1 MPSPTADVVVVAAGS
16 SSRMEGVDKVT
27 APIAGR
33 PLLAWTL
40 EPFERGGRIDRIVVV
55 TAAERVE
62 ELRAAPWLPDRSVVV
77 AGGERRQDSVAAGV
91 AALERAGA
99 PGERVVLVHDAA
111 RPAVGAPVIG
121 RVIDATAEHGAAI
134 PAVPVVETLKR
145 VTDGRID
152 GTVDR
157 GGLWAAQ
164 TPQGVRLGLLRG
176 AYARFPPGGPD
187 VFTDEAALLEACTIP
202 VHVVPGQPD
211 NLKVTHPADL
221 GRAASALGADAV
233 RIGFGEDAHPFGP
246 GAPLALGGIEVPG
259 APRLHGHSDG
269 DVVLHAVA
277 EALLGAAGLGDLG
290 RLHPADATTPRGI
303 ASAELLGDVAARVRE
318 AGFGVTGLDV
328 TIVGAR
334 PRLGDRLD
342 AIRDRIA
349 QLHGAATVRGERQGV
364 HGQPVGRRGRRPLD
378 LRARRRHP
386 PGRPMT
392 IRLRDTLSGD
402 LKPLEPLEPGHVRVY
417 SCGPTVYGPAHIG
430 NFRSFLFADLLVRY
444 LRYRG
449 LRVTWVMNLTDI
461 DDKIIRGAAAEGISH
476 EALADRYAERFL
488 ADADALA
495 MTRPDALPRA
505 TRHIPEIADLVATL
519 QAKGHAY
526 ATEDGSIFFRIA
538 SWPAY
543 GRLARLDPEA
553 MRVGER
559 VEADEYGKDDVRDF
573 ALWKGPKPGEPSWDT
588 VVGPGRPGWH
598 VECSAMSMAQLGPSF
613 DIHTGGV
620 DLIFPHHED
629 EIAQSEAATGAPF
642 VRTWMHCAHLRMG
655 GEKMAKSVGNIARV
669 ADLVAS
675 GVAPRALRFAL
686 ISVHYRAS
694 LNYSDE
700 SLTAAAA
707 AVERIDAVIAALDG
721 YREDRPDDPELPV
734 VLDRARAGFEAG
746 LDDDLNV
753 SEALAALF
761 DGIRDLNRRIDAR
774 TLSTADAARAT
785 VLIRDLDAVLGVA
798 APAASG
804 LDPDLEA
811 MLEARVAARAARDWA
826 ESDRLRDALLARGVA
841 VEDTRDGQRWRLVV
855 ATGG

>member
-1 MPSPTADVVVVAAGS
+1 
-16 SSRMEGVDKVT
+16 
-27 APIAGR
+27 
-33 PLLAWTL
+33 
-40 EPFERGGRIDRIVVV
+40 
-55 TAAERVE
+55 
-62 ELRAAPWLPDRSVVV
+62 
-77 AGGERRQDSVAAGV
+77 
-91 AALERAGA
+91 
-99 PGERVVLVHDAA
+99 
-111 RPAVGAPVIG
+111 
-121 RVIDATAEHGAAI
+121 
-134 PAVPVVETLKR
+134 
-145 VTDGRID
+145 
-152 GTVDR
+152 
-157 GGLWAAQ
+157 
-164 TPQGVRLGLLRG
+164 
-176 AYARFPPGGPD
+176 
-187 VFTDEAALLEACTIP
+187 
-202 VHVVPGQPD
+202 
-211 NLKVTHPADL
+211 
-221 GRAASALGADAV
+221 
-233 RIGFGEDAHPFGP
+233 
-246 GAPLALGGIEVPG
+246 
-259 APRLHGHSDG
+259 
-269 DVVLHAVA
+269 
-277 EALLGAAGLGDLG
+277 
-290 RLHPADATTPRGI
+290 
-303 ASAELLGDVAARVRE
+303 
-318 AGFGVTGLDV
+318 
-328 TIVGAR
+328 
-334 PRLGDRLD
+334 
-342 AIRDRIA
+342 
-349 QLHGAATVRGERQGV
+349 
-364 HGQPVGRRGRRPLD
+364 
-378 LRARRRHP
+378 
-386 PGRPMT
+386 MT

-402 LKPLEPLEPGHVRVY
+402 LQPLSPLEPGHVRVY

-488 ADADALA
+488 ADADALG

-519 QAKGHAY
+519 QAKGFAY

-573 ALWKGPKPGEPSWDT
+573 ALWKAPKPGEPSWDT

-629 EIAQSEAATGAPF
+629 EIAQSEAATGVPF

-669 ADLVAS
+669 ADLIAS
-675 GVAPRALRFAL
+675 GVAPRALRYAL

-707 AVERIDAVIAALDG
+707 AVERIDAVIAALDA
-721 YREDRPDDPELPV
+721 YREDRPDDPELPA

-774 TLSTADAARAT
+774 TLSTDDAARAT
-785 VLIRDLDAVLGVA
+785 ALIRELDAVLGVA

-811 MLEARVAARAARDWA
+811 MLEARIAARTARDWA